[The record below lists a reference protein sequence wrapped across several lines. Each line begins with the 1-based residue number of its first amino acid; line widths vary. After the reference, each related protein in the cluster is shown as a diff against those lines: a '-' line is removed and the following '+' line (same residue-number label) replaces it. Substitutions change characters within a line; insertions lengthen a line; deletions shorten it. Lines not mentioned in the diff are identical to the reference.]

1 MRLQS
6 IPDYSDAQYFG
17 SSEEAYSQHYTK
29 LPLIIAASTA
39 AIMAIVIFKVMLV
52 YNIIG
57 GILCVAM
64 FTASA
69 FMLTHQFGWLRY
81 RNKAVLA
88 GRNIISFGRTK
99 VDKKTRTMQ
108 LRSEYQLVNYQLQE
122 ITPTKFVFLGDL
134 IKINSAQHKIIHYGT
149 ATYTVPRIIT
159 REDEFLKIVN
169 RG

>member
-6 IPDYSDAQYFG
+6 IPDDSDAQYFG
-17 SSEEAYSQHYTK
+17 SSEEAYLEHYTK

-39 AIMAIVIFKVMLV
+39 VVMAVVIFKVMLV

-57 GILCVAM
+57 GILCTFM
-64 FTASA
+64 FAVSA
-69 FMLTHQFGWLRY
+69 FMIAHQIGWFRY

-99 VDKKTRTMQ
+99 VDKKTHTMQ
-108 LRSEYQLVNYQLQE
+108 LHSEYQLVDYQLQE

-149 ATYTVPRIIT
+149 ATYSVPRIIT

-169 RG
+169 HG